1 MADFVE
7 RKTWLGVG
15 AKGGGTLFV
24 AGMEET
30 EGAIL
35 NIGNPNVRN
44 WFSLFSMR
52 LGLGLGAGVGLTV
65 LCVFN
70 CDNIWRIHNT
80 RNTDWGVNFALGE
93 KWDAVAK
100 TLINIKFFSTVARI
114 GPKLKGYKPQHIE
127 TLRKGLHILYNVYD
141 VYSSDGDPK
150 VVCFD
155 TPLSAGLEVS
165 INYTIGT
172 IEIM

>member
-1 MADFVE
+1 MTDFLE

-15 AKGGGTLFV
+15 GKVGGTLFV
-24 AGMEET
+24 VGMEDT
-30 EGAIL
+30 EGGIL
-35 NIGNPNVRN
+35 NIGNPNVKN
-44 WFSLFSMR
+44 WFSLTSVR
-52 LGLGLGAGVGLTV
+52 LGLGLGGGVGLTSI
-65 LCVFN
+65 CVFN

-100 TLINIKFFSTVARI
+100 TLKNMKFFSTVARI
-114 GPKLKGYKPQHIE
+114 GPKLKGFKPKDIE
-127 TLRKGLHILYNVYD
+127 TLRNGLHYLYNEYD
-141 VYSSDGDPK
+141 VLSSGGEPK
-150 VVCFD
+150 VVCLD
-155 TPLSAGLEVS
+155 TPVSAGLEVS